1 MLNPKNLRS
10 SASKMG
16 FAVLSSYGS
25 VGGACSVID
34 RQIKVDKKLRRRI
47 EQIREMASS
56 ASIQKKT

>member
-1 MLNPKNLRS
+1 
-10 SASKMG
+10 MG

-56 ASIQKKT
+56 ASIQKETVSRKSTFTVPIDY